1 MKLAI
6 VVQRYGAEMNGGAE
20 LHARYLAEHLDRH
33 CDVEVLTTCARD
45 YITWRNEFPAG
56 LDTVNGVS
64 VRRFRVRRERNPDD
78 FGRRSALVFSQPHSV
93 ADELGWLSSEG
104 PTSPAL
110 VKHLRRHVCD
120 YEYFIFFSYRYY
132 SAYHGI
138 RAVSSRALLVPTA
151 ERDPAVGLSIFGA
164 TFRGVRA
171 IMYNSLEER
180 ALIQGVSNN
189 EAVPSVVVGVGSEVP
204 EGAEPGRFRERTGIT
219 GRFALYIGRV
229 DENKGCDEL
238 FDYFARYAADVPRG
252 LDLVLIGNP
261 VMAVPSHPRITH
273 LGFVSDETK
282 FDALAAADL
291 LIMPSYFE
299 SLSMVTL
306 EAWALGLP
314 VLVNGK
320 CDVLRGQVVRSN
332 AGLYYV
338 SRAEFTEALRV
349 LETHRQLRAA
359 LGANG
364 RQYFRRHYTWPVV
377 ERKYLEMLE
386 QLRQEDHEGLD
397 RVLEPLPRWFDRRQ
411 RRVPPAGTVLAH
423 IPTGPVAP
431 EASAHLRR
439 TPEPHRAGGHV

>member
-1 MKLAI
+1 
-6 VVQRYGAEMNGGAE
+6 
-20 LHARYLAEHLDRH
+20 
-33 CDVEVLTTCARD
+33 
-45 YITWRNEFPAG
+45 
-56 LDTVNGVS
+56 
-64 VRRFRVRRERNPDD
+64 
-78 FGRRSALVFSQPHSV
+78 
-93 ADELGWLSSEG
+93 
-104 PTSPAL
+104 
-110 VKHLRRHVCD
+110 
-120 YEYFIFFSYRYY
+120 
-132 SAYHGI
+132 
-138 RAVSSRALLVPTA
+138 
-151 ERDPAVGLSIFGA
+151 
-164 TFRGVRA
+164 
-171 IMYNSLEER
+171 
-180 ALIQGVSNN
+180 
-189 EAVPSVVVGVGSEVP
+189 
-204 EGAEPGRFRERTGIT
+204 
-219 GRFALYIGRV
+219 
-229 DENKGCDEL
+229 
-238 FDYFARYAADVPRG
+238 
-252 LDLVLIGNP
+252 
-261 VMAVPSHPRITH
+261 MAVPSHPRITH

-423 IPTGPVAP
+423 VPTGPVAP
-431 EASAHLRR
+431 EVSAHLRR
-439 TPEPHRAGGHV
+439 TPEPHRARGHV